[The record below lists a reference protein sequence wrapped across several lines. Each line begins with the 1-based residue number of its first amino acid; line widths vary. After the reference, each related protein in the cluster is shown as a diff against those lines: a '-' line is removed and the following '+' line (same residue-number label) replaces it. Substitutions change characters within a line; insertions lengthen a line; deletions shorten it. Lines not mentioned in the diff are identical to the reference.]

1 MPELHNCEAKITLK
15 ETIITMVLDLVATL
29 GLNLE
34 TELNQERPM
43 AILWRTSALAQRHAE
58 IGGELEDWNGMGTA
72 WFYDDTP
79 ERAKTDYETI
89 RTKAGLMDVSG
100 LKKVHVVGADAAYVI
115 DRATT
120 RNVEKIAPGRST
132 YASILNDRGL
142 FVDDCI
148 IYHIAV
154 NSWMI
159 VHGTGTGME
168 QLAAAAA
175 GKNCELLFDDD
186 LHDMSLQGPVS
197 VDVLALEIPGIR
209 DLAYFGMMQTRLYG
223 RDVMIS
229 RTGYTGER
237 GYEIFCRGKDAVHIW
252 DNILSAGEPMGVRPV
267 QFSTLD
273 MLRIESYLL
282 FYPGD
287 NSETFPF
294 EHEPCGDS
302 LWELGL
308 DFTVSPG
315 KTGFVG
321 AENHYAMQ
329 GKERFKIYGVKLTDS
344 MEQMKMQARVLRD
357 GEDIGVVTYGL
368 SSDLNGYSVAIA
380 RIAPDAAVPGAKL
393 IVKQPDGTELTATA
407 EEMPFYDKDKKIRTA
422 KG

>member
-1 MPELHNCEAKITLK
+1 
-15 ETIITMVLDLVATL
+15 
-29 GLNLE
+29 
-34 TELNQERPM
+34 M
-43 AILWRTSALAQRHAE
+43 AILWRSSALAHRHAE

-72 WFYDDTP
+72 WFYDHTP
-79 ERAKTDYETI
+79 ERAKADYEAI

-100 LKKVHVVGADAAYVI
+100 LKKVHVTGPDAAYVI
-115 DRATT
+115 DRVTT

-132 YASILNDRGL
+132 YASILNSDGK
-142 FVDDCI
+142 FIDDCI
-148 IYHIAV
+148 IYHLAV
-154 NSWMI
+154 NSWLV

-168 QLAAAAA
+168 QLTSVAAA
-175 GKNCELLFDDD
+175 KNCTVLMDDD
-186 LHDMSLQGPVS
+186 LHDMSLQGPKS
-197 VDVLALEIPGIR
+197 VDILAGEIPGIR
-209 DLAYFGMMQTRLYG
+209 DLAYFGLMQTRLFG

-252 DNILSAGEPMGVRPV
+252 DNVLEKGGDDVRPT

-294 EHEPCGDS
+294 DDEPCGDT

-308 DFTVSPG
+308 DFTVSPD
-315 KTGFVG
+315 KEGFIG
-321 AENHYAMQ
+321 AENHYASK
-329 GKERFKIYGVKLTDS
+329 GKERFKIFGVKLSDS
-344 MEQMKMQARVLRD
+344 MEQMEMFARVHAD
-357 GEDIGVVTYGL
+357 GKDVGVITYGL
-368 SSDLNGYSVAIA
+368 SSELNNYSVAIA
-380 RIAPDAAVPGAKL
+380 RLSPEAAKAGTKL
-393 IVKQPDGTELTATA
+393 TVVQPDGTELAATA
-407 EEMPFYDKDKKIRTA
+407 EEMPFYDQDKSIRTA

>member
-1 MPELHNCEAKITLK
+1 
-15 ETIITMVLDLVATL
+15 
-29 GLNLE
+29 
-34 TELNQERPM
+34 M
-43 AILWRTSALAQRHAE
+43 AILWRHSALGARHAA

-72 WFYDDTP
+72 WFYDHTP
-79 ERAKTDYETI
+79 ERAKADYEAI

-100 LKKVHVVGADAAYVI
+100 LKKVHVMGADAAYVI
-115 DRATT
+115 DRVTT

-132 YASILNDRGL
+132 YASILNSDGK

-148 IYHIAV
+148 IYHLAV
-154 NSWMI
+154 NSWLV

-168 QLAAAAA
+168 QLTSVAA
-175 GKNCELLFDDD
+175 GKNCAVLFDDD
-186 LHDMSLQGPVS
+186 LHDMSLQGPLS
-197 VDVLALEIPGIR
+197 VDLLAKEIPSIR
-209 DLAYFGMMQTRLYG
+209 DLAYFGIMQTRLFG

-237 GYEIFCRGKDAVHIW
+237 GYEIFCRAKDAVHLW
-252 DNILSAGEPMGVRPV
+252 DSILDAGKGLGVRPC

-294 EHEPCGDS
+294 ADEPCGDT

-308 DFTVSPG
+308 EFTVSPG
-315 KTGFVG
+315 KTGFIG
-321 AENHYAMQ
+321 AENHYALE
-329 GKERFKIYGVKLTDS
+329 GKERFKIYGVQLSDS
-344 MEQMKMQARVLRD
+344 MAGMDMGARVLRD
-357 GEDIGVVTYGL
+357 GNDIGVITYGL
-368 SSDLNGYSVAIA
+368 SSELNKYSVAIA
-380 RIAPDAAVPGAKL
+380 RIDPAAAKAGTKL
-393 IVKQPDGTELTATA
+393 TVVQLDGTELAATA
-407 EEMPFYDKDKKIRTA
+407 EEMPFYDKDKSIRTA

>member
-1 MPELHNCEAKITLK
+1 M
-15 ETIITMVLDLVATL
+15 
-29 GLNLE
+29 LN
-34 TELNQERPM
+34 TKKQRYKTDRGNIM
-43 AILWRTSALAQRHAE
+43 AILWRASALAHRHAE
-58 IGGELEDWNGMGTA
+58 IGGELGDWNGMGTA
-72 WFYDDTP
+72 WFYDHTP
-79 ERAKTDYETI
+79 ERAKADYEAV

-100 LKKVHVVGADAAYVI
+100 LKKVHVSGPDAAYVI
-115 DRATT
+115 DRVTT

-132 YASILNDRGL
+132 YAAILSPEGK
-142 FVDDCI
+142 FIDDCI

-154 NSWMI
+154 NSWLV

-168 QLAAAAA
+168 QLNLVAA
-175 GKNCELLFDDD
+175 GKNCSVLFDDD

-197 VDVLALEIPGIR
+197 VDLLAKEIPAIR
-209 DLAYFGMMQTRLYG
+209 DLAYFGLMQTRLYG

-237 GYEIFCRGKDAVHIW
+237 GYEIFCRAKDAVHLW
-252 DNILSAGEPMGVRPV
+252 DSILDAGKDMGVRPV

-294 EHEPCGDS
+294 DDDLCGDT

-308 DFTVSPG
+308 DFTVSPD
-315 KTGFVG
+315 KTGFIG
-321 AENHYAMQ
+321 AENHYALK
-329 GKERFKIYGVKLTDS
+329 GKERFKIYGVQLSDS
-344 MEQMKMQARVLRD
+344 MARMDMGARVLQD
-357 GEDIGVVTYGL
+357 GNDIGVITYGL
-368 SSDLNGYSVAIA
+368 SSELNSYSVAIA
-380 RIAPDAAVPGAKL
+380 RIEPTAAKPGTKL
-393 IVKQPDGTELTATA
+393 TVVQLDGTSLDATA
-407 EEMPFYDKDKKIRTA
+407 EEMPFYDKDKAIRTA

>member
-1 MPELHNCEAKITLK
+1 MNNSLAFNAILSLNHRQLKTQINGELI
-15 ETIITMVLDLVATL
+15 
-29 GLNLE
+29 
-34 TELNQERPM
+34 M
-43 AILWRTSALAQRHAE
+43 AILWRTSALARRHAE

-72 WFYDDTP
+72 WFYDHTP
-79 ERAKTDYETI
+79 ERAKADYEAI

-115 DRATT
+115 DRVTT

-132 YASILNDRGL
+132 YASILNSEGK
-142 FVDDCI
+142 FIDDCI

-154 NSWMI
+154 NSWMV

-168 QLAAAAA
+168 QLASVAA
-175 GKNCELLFDDD
+175 GKNCEILFDDD
-186 LHDMSLQGPVS
+186 LHDMSLQGPVA
-197 VDVLALEIPGIR
+197 VDLLAQEIPAIR
-209 DLAYFGMMQTRLYG
+209 DLAYFGLMQTRLYG

-237 GYEIFCRGKDAVHIW
+237 GYEIFCRAKDAVHLW
-252 DNILSAGEPMGVRPV
+252 DSILEAGKDMGVRPT

-294 EHEPCGDS
+294 DDEPCGDT

-308 DFTVSPG
+308 EFTVSPG
-315 KTGFVG
+315 KEGFIG
-321 AENHYAMQ
+321 AENHYAME
-329 GKERFKIYGVKLTDS
+329 GKERFKIYGVQLSDS
-344 MEQMKMQARVLRD
+344 MDQMEMHARVLHD
-357 GEDIGVVTYGL
+357 GKDVGVITYGL
-368 SSDLNGYSVAIA
+368 SSELNRYSVAIA
-380 RIAPDAAVPGAKL
+380 RLDPSVAKPGTKL
-393 IVKQPDGTELTATA
+393 VVKQPDGTELAATA
-407 EEMPFYDKDKKIRTA
+407 EEMPFYDKDKSIRTA

>member
-1 MPELHNCEAKITLK
+1 
-15 ETIITMVLDLVATL
+15 
-29 GLNLE
+29 
-34 TELNQERPM
+34 M

-72 WFYDDTP
+72 WFYDHSP
-79 ERAKTDYETI
+79 ERAKADYEAI

-100 LKKVHVVGADAAYVI
+100 LKKVHVSGADAAYVI
-115 DRATT
+115 DRVTT

-132 YASILNDRGL
+132 YASILDERGL

-154 NSWMI
+154 NSWLV

-168 QLAAAAA
+168 QLTKVAA
-175 GKNCELLFDDD
+175 GKNCSVLFDDD
-186 LHDMSLQGPVS
+186 LHDMSLQGPKA
-197 VDVLALEIPGIR
+197 VDILADHVPGIR
-209 DLAYFGMMQTRLYG
+209 DLAYFGLMQTRLFG

-237 GYEIFCRGKDAVHIW
+237 GYEIFCRAKDAVHIW
-252 DNILSAGEPMGVRPV
+252 DNVLEAGGDDVRPT

-294 EHEPCGDS
+294 EDGSPAGDS

-315 KTGFVG
+315 KEGFIG
-321 AENHYAMQ
+321 AENHYAMK
-329 GKERFKIYGVKLTDS
+329 GKERFKIYGVQLSDS
-344 MEQMKMQARVLRD
+344 MDQMEMHARVMQD
-357 GEDIGVVTYGL
+357 GKDVGVITYGL
-368 SSDLNGYSVAIA
+368 SSELNNYSVAIA
-380 RIAPDAAVPGAKL
+380 RLDPSVAVAGTKL
-393 IVKQPDGTELTATA
+393 TVVQPDGTELAATA
-407 EEMPFYDKDKKIRTA
+407 EEMPFYDKDKAIRTA

>member
-1 MPELHNCEAKITLK
+1 
-15 ETIITMVLDLVATL
+15 
-29 GLNLE
+29 
-34 TELNQERPM
+34 M

-79 ERAKTDYETI
+79 ERAKADYEAI

-100 LKKVHVVGADAAYVI
+100 LKKVHVVGEDAAYVI
-115 DRATT
+115 DRVTT
-120 RNVEKIAPGRST
+120 RNVEKIGVGRAT
-132 YASILNDRGL
+132 YAAMLDERGL
-142 FVDDCI
+142 FVDDCV

-154 NSWMI
+154 NSWMV

-168 QLAAAAA
+168 QLTKVAAA
-175 GKNCELLFDDD
+175 KNCAVIMDDD
-186 LHDMSLQGPVS
+186 LHDMSLQGPVA
-197 VDVLALEIPGIR
+197 VDFLAKHIDGIR
-209 DLAYFGMMQTRLYG
+209 DLAYFGIIHTKLFG
-223 RDVMIS
+223 KNVMIS

-237 GYEIFCRGKDAVHIW
+237 GYEIFVGRKDAVHVW
-252 DNILSAGEPMGVRPV
+252 DNILSDGESMGIRPT

-294 EHEPCGDS
+294 EDGTPAGDS

-308 DFTVSPG
+308 EFVVSPG
-315 KTGFVG
+315 KEGFIG
-321 AENHYAMQ
+321 SENHYAME
-329 GKERFKIYGVKLTDS
+329 GKERFKIYGVQLSDS
-344 MEQMKMQARVLRD
+344 MDQMEMYARVMHEGKD
-357 GEDIGVVTYGL
+357 VGVITYGL
-368 SSDLNGYSVAIA
+368 SSELNNYSVAIA
-380 RIAPDAAVPGAKL
+380 RLDPSVAKAGTKL
-393 IVKQPDGTELTATA
+393 VVKQPDGTELAATA
-407 EEMPFYDKDKKIRTA
+407 EEMPFYDKDKSIRSA

>member
-1 MPELHNCEAKITLK
+1 
-15 ETIITMVLDLVATL
+15 
-29 GLNLE
+29 
-34 TELNQERPM
+34 M
-43 AILWRTSALAQRHAE
+43 AILWRASALAHRHAE

-72 WFYDDTP
+72 WFYDHTP
-79 ERAKTDYETI
+79 ERAKADYEAV

-115 DRATT
+115 DRVTT
-120 RNVEKIAPGRST
+120 RDVEKIAPGRST
-132 YASILNDRGL
+132 YASILNSEGK

-154 NSWMI
+154 NSWMV
-159 VHGTGTGME
+159 VHGTGMGME

-175 GKNCELLFDDD
+175 GKSCEILFDDD

-197 VDVLALEIPGIR
+197 VDLLAKEIPGIR

-237 GYEIFCRGKDAVHIW
+237 GYEIFCRAKDAVHLW
-252 DNILSAGEPMGVRPV
+252 DSILDAGKDMGVRPV

-294 EHEPCGDS
+294 ENEPCGDT
-302 LWELGL
+302 L
-308 DFTVSPG
+308 
-315 KTGFVG
+315 
-321 AENHYAMQ
+321 
-329 GKERFKIYGVKLTDS
+329 
-344 MEQMKMQARVLRD
+344 
-357 GEDIGVVTYGL
+357 
-368 SSDLNGYSVAIA
+368 
-380 RIAPDAAVPGAKL
+380 
-393 IVKQPDGTELTATA
+393 
-407 EEMPFYDKDKKIRTA
+407 
-422 KG
+422 

>member
-1 MPELHNCEAKITLK
+1 
-15 ETIITMVLDLVATL
+15 
-29 GLNLE
+29 
-34 TELNQERPM
+34 M

-72 WFYDDTP
+72 WFYDNTP
-79 ERAKTDYETI
+79 ERAKADYEAI

-100 LKKVHVVGADAAYVI
+100 LKKVHVVGEDAAYVI
-115 DRATT
+115 DRVTT
-120 RNVEKIAPGRST
+120 RNVEKIAPGRAV
-132 YASILNDRGL
+132 YACMLDDRGL
-142 FVDDCI
+142 FVDDCV

-154 NSWMI
+154 NSWLV
-159 VHGTGTGME
+159 VHGTGIGME
-168 QLAAAAA
+168 QLTTVAAA
-175 GKNCELLFDDD
+175 KNCAVIMDDD
-186 LHDMSLQGPVS
+186 LHDMSLQGPKA
-197 VDVLALEIPGIR
+197 VDILAKEIPAIR
-209 DLAYFGMMQTRLYG
+209 DLAYFGIWQGRLFG

-237 GYEIFCRGKDAVHIW
+237 GYEIFCRAKDAVHIW
-252 DNILSAGEPMGVRPV
+252 DSVLETGGDDVRPT

-294 EHEPCGDS
+294 EDGTPAGDS

-315 KTGFVG
+315 KEGFIG
-321 AENHYAMQ
+321 SENHYAMK
-329 GKERFKIYGVKLTDS
+329 GKERFKIFGVKLEGDAMDQ
-344 MEQMKMQARVLRD
+344 MEMFARVHAD
-357 GEDIGVVTYGL
+357 GKDVGVITYGL
-368 SSDLNGYSVAIA
+368 SSELNGYSVAIA
-380 RIAPDAAVPGAKL
+380 RLDPSVASPGTKL
-393 IVKQPDGTELTATA
+393 TVVQPDGTELAATA
-407 EEMPFYDKDKKIRTA
+407 EEMPFYDKDKTIRTA

>member
-1 MPELHNCEAKITLK
+1 MYQREE
-15 ETIITMVLDLVATL
+15 
-29 GLNLE
+29 
-34 TELNQERPM
+34 
-43 AILWRTSALAQRHAE
+43 LAQRHAE
-58 IGGELEDWNGMGTA
+58 IGGELENWNGMGTA

-79 ERAKTDYETI
+79 ERAKADYEAI

-100 LKKVHVVGADAAYVI
+100 LKKVHVVGPDAAYVI

-132 YASILNDRGL
+132 YACFLNDRGV

-154 NSWMI
+154 NSWLV

-175 GKNCELLFDDD
+175 GKNCEILFDDD
-186 LHDMSLQGPVS
+186 LHDMSLQGPKA
-197 VDVLALEIPGIR
+197 VDILAKDVPGIR
-209 DLAYFGMMQTRLYG
+209 DLAYFGLMQTRLYG
-223 RDVMIS
+223 KDVMIS

-237 GYEIFCRGKDAVHIW
+237 GYEIFCRAKDAVHIW
-252 DNILSAGEPMGVRPV
+252 DNILEKGGEDVRPT

-294 EHEPCGDS
+294 EDGSPCGDT

-308 DFTVSPG
+308 DFTVSPD
-315 KTGFVG
+315 KIGFVG
-321 AENHYAMQ
+321 SENHYAMK
-329 GKERFKIYGVKLTDS
+329 GKERFKIYGVKLSGDAMDQ
-344 MEQMKMQARVLRD
+344 MEMFARVHHD
-357 GEDIGVVTYGL
+357 GKDVGVITYGL
-368 SSDLNGYSVAIA
+368 SSELNGYSVAIA
-380 RIAPDAAVPGAKL
+380 RLDPSVAKPGTAL
-393 IVKQPDGTELTATA
+393 TVVQPDGTELAATA
-407 EEMPFYDKDKKIRTA
+407 DEMPFYDKDKSIRTA

>member
-1 MPELHNCEAKITLK
+1 
-15 ETIITMVLDLVATL
+15 
-29 GLNLE
+29 
-34 TELNQERPM
+34 M
-43 AILWRTSALAQRHAE
+43 AILWRQSALAHRHAE

-79 ERAKTDYETI
+79 ERAKADYKAI

-100 LKKVHVVGADAAYVI
+100 LKKVHLVGPDAAYVI
-115 DRATT
+115 DRVTT

-132 YASILNDRGL
+132 YASMLNADGK

-148 IYHIAV
+148 IYHLAV
-154 NSWMI
+154 NSWMV
-159 VHGTGTGME
+159 VHGTGIGME
-168 QLAAAAA
+168 NLTTVAAA
-175 GKNCELLFDDD
+175 KNVSVLFDDD

-197 VDVLALEIPGIR
+197 VDLLAQEIPAIR
-209 DLAYFGMMQTRLYG
+209 DLAYFGLMQTRLYG

-237 GYEIFCRGKDAVHIW
+237 GYEIFCRAKDAVHLW
-252 DNILSAGEPMGVRPV
+252 DSILEAGKDMGVRPV

-294 EHEPCGDS
+294 ANEPCGDTI
-302 LWELGL
+302 WELGL
-308 DFTVSPG
+308 EFTVSPG
-315 KTGFVG
+315 KEGFIG
-321 AENHYAMQ
+321 AENHYASE
-329 GKERFKIYGVKLTDS
+329 GKERFKIFGVKLSGDDMTQ
-344 MEQMKMQARVLRD
+344 MEMHARVMHD
-357 GEDIGVVTYGL
+357 GKDAGVITYGL
-368 SSDLNGYSVAIA
+368 SSELNGYSVAIA
-380 RIAPDAAVPGAKL
+380 RLDPSVAKAGTS
-393 IVKQPDGTELTATA
+393 VTVVQPDGTELAATA
-407 EEMPFYDKDKKIRTA
+407 EEMPFYDKDKKIRSA

>member
-1 MPELHNCEAKITLK
+1 
-15 ETIITMVLDLVATL
+15 
-29 GLNLE
+29 
-34 TELNQERPM
+34 M
-43 AILWRTSALAQRHAE
+43 AILWRASALAHRHAE

-72 WFYDDTP
+72 WFYDQTP
-79 ERAKTDYETI
+79 ERAKADYEAV

-115 DRATT
+115 DRVTT

-132 YASILNDRGL
+132 YASILNSEGK
-142 FVDDCI
+142 FIDDCI

-154 NSWMI
+154 NSWLV

-168 QLAAAAA
+168 QLASAAA
-175 GKNCELLFDDD
+175 GKNCSILFDDD

-197 VDVLALEIPGIR
+197 VDLLAKEIPGIR
-209 DLAYFGMMQTRLYG
+209 DLAYFGLMQTRLYG
-223 RDVMIS
+223 KDVMIS

-237 GYEIFCRGKDAVHIW
+237 GYEIFCRAKDAVHLW
-252 DNILSAGEPMGVRPV
+252 DSILEAGKDMGVRPV

-294 EHEPCGDS
+294 ENETCGDT

-315 KTGFVG
+315 KEGFVG
-321 AENHYAMQ
+321 AENHYASK
-329 GKERFKIYGVKLTDS
+329 GKERFKIFGVKLSGDAMDQ
-344 MEQMKMQARVLRD
+344 MEMFARVHHEGKD
-357 GEDIGVVTYGL
+357 VGVITYGL
-368 SSDLNGYSVAIA
+368 SSELNGYSVAIA
-380 RIAPDAAVPGAKL
+380 RLDPSVATAGTPL
-393 IVKQPDGTELTATA
+393 TIVQPDGTELAATA
-407 EEMPFYDKDKKIRTA
+407 EEMPFYDPDKSIRSA

>member
-1 MPELHNCEAKITLK
+1 
-15 ETIITMVLDLVATL
+15 
-29 GLNLE
+29 
-34 TELNQERPM
+34 M
-43 AILWRTSALAQRHAE
+43 AIIWRTSALAQRHAE

-72 WFYDDTP
+72 WFYDHTP
-79 ERAKTDYETI
+79 ERAKADYEAI

-100 LKKVHVVGADAAYVI
+100 LKKVHLVGEHAAYVI
-115 DRATT
+115 DRVTT

-132 YASILNDRGL
+132 YACILDERGL
-142 FVDDCI
+142 FVDDCV
-148 IYHIAV
+148 IYHLAV
-154 NSWMI
+154 NSWMV

-168 QLAAAAA
+168 YLTKVAA
-175 GKNCELLFDDD
+175 GKNCAVIFDDD
-186 LHDMSLQGPVS
+186 LHDLSLQGPKAVEILAK
-197 VDVLALEIPGIR
+197 DVEGIR
-209 DLAYFGMMQTRLYG
+209 DLAYFGLMQTRLYG

-237 GYEIFCRGKDAVHIW
+237 GYEIFCRRKDAVHIW
-252 DNILSAGEPMGVRPV
+252 DTILEKGGDDVRPA

-294 EHEPCGDS
+294 ADGSPAGDS

-315 KTGFVG
+315 KEGFIG
-321 AENHYAMQ
+321 AENHYAME
-329 GKERFKIYGVKLTDS
+329 GKERFKIFGVKLKDS
-344 MEQMKMQARVLRD
+344 MDQMEMFARVKHGD
-357 GEDIGVVTYGL
+357 KDVGVITYGL

-380 RIAPDAAVPGAKL
+380 RLDPSVASAGTDLTV
-393 IVKQPDGTELTATA
+393 VQPDGTELAASA
-407 EEMPFYDKDKKIRTA
+407 EEMPFYDADKSIRTA

>member
-1 MPELHNCEAKITLK
+1 
-15 ETIITMVLDLVATL
+15 
-29 GLNLE
+29 
-34 TELNQERPM
+34 M
-43 AILWRTSALAQRHAE
+43 AILWRQSALAHRHAK

-79 ERAKTDYETI
+79 ERAKADYEAI

-100 LKKVHVVGADAAYVI
+100 LKKVHLVGPDAAYVI
-115 DRATT
+115 DRVTT

-132 YASILNDRGL
+132 YASMLNAEGK

-148 IYHIAV
+148 IYHLAV
-154 NSWMI
+154 NSWMV
-159 VHGTGTGME
+159 VHGTGIGME
-168 QLAAAAA
+168 QLTTVAAA
-175 GKNCELLFDDD
+175 KNVAVLFDDD

-197 VDVLALEIPGIR
+197 VDLLAQEIPAIR
-209 DLAYFGMMQTRLYG
+209 DLAYFGLMQTRLYG

-237 GYEIFCRGKDAVHIW
+237 GYEIFCRAKDATHLWDSILDAGKD
-252 DNILSAGEPMGVRPV
+252 MGVRPV

-294 EHEPCGDS
+294 ENDLCGDTI
-302 LWELGL
+302 WELGL
-308 DFTVSPG
+308 EFTVSPG
-315 KTGFVG
+315 KTGFIG
-321 AENHYAMQ
+321 AENHYALE
-329 GKERFKIYGVKLTDS
+329 GKERFKIYGVQLSDGGMAQMDMGARIIHDGTD
-344 MEQMKMQARVLRD
+344 V
-357 GEDIGVVTYGL
+357 GVITYGL
-368 SSDLNGYSVAIA
+368 SSELNGYSVAIA
-380 RIAPDAAVPGAKL
+380 RLDPAAAKAGTAL
-393 IVKQPDGTELTATA
+393 TVVQLDGTELSATA
-407 EEMPFYDKDKKIRTA
+407 EEMPFYDKDKKIRAA

>member
-1 MPELHNCEAKITLK
+1 
-15 ETIITMVLDLVATL
+15 
-29 GLNLE
+29 
-34 TELNQERPM
+34 M
-43 AILWRTSALAQRHAE
+43 AILWRASALAHRHAE

-72 WFYDDTP
+72 WFYDHTP
-79 ERAKTDYETI
+79 ERAKADYEAI

-115 DRATT
+115 NRVTT

-132 YASILNDRGL
+132 YASMLNADGK
-142 FVDDCI
+142 FIDDCI

-154 NSWMI
+154 NSWLV
-159 VHGTGTGME
+159 VHGTGIGME
-168 QLAAAAA
+168 QLSSAAA
-175 GKNCELLFDDD
+175 GKNCAVIFDDD

-197 VDVLALEIPGIR
+197 VDLLATEIPAIR
-209 DLAYFGMMQTRLYG
+209 DLAYFGLMQTRLYG

-237 GYEIFCRGKDAVHIW
+237 GYEIFCRAKDAVHLW
-252 DNILSAGEPMGVRPV
+252 DNILEAGKDMGVRPV

-294 EHEPCGDS
+294 EDEPCGDT

-308 DFTVSPG
+308 EFTVSPG
-315 KTGFVG
+315 KEGFVG
-321 AENHYAMQ
+321 SENHYASK
-329 GKERFKIYGVKLTDS
+329 GKERFKIYGVQLSDS
-344 MEQMKMQARVLRD
+344 MAQMDMGARVLMD
-357 GEDIGVVTYGL
+357 GKDVGVITYGL
-368 SSDLNGYSVAIA
+368 SSELNSYSVAIA
-380 RIAPDAAVPGAKL
+380 RLSPEAAVAGTKL
-393 IVKQPDGTELTATA
+393 TVTQLDGSSLAAAA
-407 EEMPFYDKDKKIRTA
+407 EEMPFYDKDKSIRTA

>member
-1 MPELHNCEAKITLK
+1 
-15 ETIITMVLDLVATL
+15 
-29 GLNLE
+29 
-34 TELNQERPM
+34 M
-43 AILWRTSALAQRHAE
+43 AILWRHSALAARHAQ

-72 WFYDDTP
+72 WFYDNTP
-79 ERAKTDYETI
+79 ERAKADYEAI

-100 LKKVHVVGADAAYVI
+100 LKKVHVVGEDAAYVI
-115 DRATT
+115 DRVTT
-120 RNVEKIAPGRST
+120 RNVEKIGVGRST

-148 IYHIAV
+148 IYHLAP
-154 NSWMI
+154 NTWMV

-168 QLAAAAA
+168 QLTSVAA
-175 GKNCELLFDDD
+175 GKNCAVIMDDD
-186 LHDMSLQGPVS
+186 LHDMSLQGPVA
-197 VDVLALEIPGIR
+197 VDFLAKHVDGIR
-209 DLAYFGMMQTRLYG
+209 DLAYFGIIHTKLFG
-223 RDVMIS
+223 RNVMIS

-237 GYEIFCRGKDAVHIW
+237 GYEIFVSRKDTVHVW
-252 DNILSAGEPMGVRPV
+252 DNILAEGESMGIRPT

-294 EHEPCGDS
+294 EDGSPAGDT

-315 KTGFVG
+315 KEGFIG
-321 AENHYAMQ
+321 AENHYAMK
-329 GKERFKIYGVKLTDS
+329 GKERFKIYGVQLSDS
-344 MEQMKMQARVLRD
+344 MEQMEMFARVHAD
-357 GEDIGVVTYGL
+357 GKDVGVITYGL
-368 SSDLNGYSVAIA
+368 SSELHNYSVAIA
-380 RIAPDAAVPGAKL
+380 RLDPSVAKAGTKL
-393 IVKQPDGTELTATA
+393 TVVQPNGTELAATA
-407 EEMPFYDKDKKIRTA
+407 EEMPFYDKDKSIRAA